1 MDVKKHL
8 QALPVETIKD
18 IIRKHD
24 ELYYIKL
31 GQKKPQLIDAL
42 VNHYNKATSTHL
54 IAKPG
59 KDLRYVKQE
68 EPPKE
73 KIKVNITR
81 KPQVSKPVAK
91 LIEKIKL
98 NITKKKPVE
107 KLVEK
112 LIEKIEDN
120 KIELR
125 PPEPEKKRGL
135 TFQDALDFFGLD
147 KDYSLR
153 ELKAIYKKL
162 ARQLHPDKKTGNE
175 AKFKQLGRYY
185 KMLVDYSSDD
195 DEFFSAEDEE

>member
-73 KIKVNITR
+73 KIKV
-81 KPQVSKPVAK
+81 
-91 LIEKIKL
+91 